1 VRAVLAALATAAA
14 LVGHARAEDGAAPR
28 RKAVLVSTVA
38 TGFPTAGQRVLDV
51 NADGRSE
58 LLVVGVAGEVRSWR
72 KDAETGRVSE
82 KPLGSLVLRFPDRT
96 LLAVADLVKD
106 GRPPQLVE
114 MTKDGVFLHMAS
126 DDGSYARAGDA
137 VAPRARFPL
146 RVGRPTFADVARDV
160 NGDGRADLVVP
171 RGDECDL
178 WLNGGIDAASGLPSF
193 AKAATIRVDMKR
205 ETAARADALSDV
217 LESSFRIPNLSISDV
232 NGDGR
237 PDLLTSDGDLRTWR
251 LQREDCT
258 FPAAPDV
265 TLDLSTF
272 RDTTPAAEVQLGRT
286 VSGDDQRMETRDLDG
301 DGVPDYVIAHRRKVW
316 VFHGTKEG
324 PQFTKPSDVL
334 RVAEDVT
341 MIVVLRVDEDEHPDL
356 VLMRVQ
362 LPTVATILRGL
373 VADWEVEISSL
384 GYANLGGRKF
394 DPSPKWKGGIALRLP
409 AILGI
414 MRHPEEL
421 VRRLKGT
428 ARKFRRLDFGD
439 FDGDGRRDVAVV
451 DEAGEKVAFFT
462 DAALADDEGESS
474 VAGVFF
480 GEDKRVWELDEIL
493 RWVGDFASRQI
504 ARHTGGRPPYAAWPI
519 RSADEFE
526 RTGTFAGD
534 FGGDGRVELVVA
546 YKRGA
551 AEGVFDFVRVE

>member
-1 VRAVLAALATAAA
+1 VRAGLAALATAAA

-421 VRRLKGT
+421 VRRLEGT

>member
-421 VRRLKGT
+421 VRRLEGT

>member
-1 VRAVLAALATAAA
+1 MRAVLAALATAAA

-421 VRRLKGT
+421 VRRLEGT